1 VCHVFEIMTKP
12 FRTYLPE
19 QDLLLPPSLREWLPE
34 DHLAYFVSDVVDQLD
49 LSAIESAYEED
60 DRGQPPYH
68 PRMMTKVLLYG
79 YCVGVF
85 SSRKLQ
91 KRLVEDVAFRVLAAG
106 NQPDFRTL
114 SDFRKKHLGA
124 LEELFRQVLRLTLET
139 GTMKLGRVVLD
150 GSKVKANASKHKA
163 MSYGRMKETEKRLRE
178 EVRRLLHQAEAAD
191 QEDDRRYGG
200 DRRGDELA
208 EELRGRESRIRRL
221 RQAQRALEERARE
234 QAQSEGQDQ
243 NQAQPTPK
251 AQFNFTDPESRI
263 MKGAEGFVQAYN
275 TQVAVEPLLQLIVGQ
290 TVTQATNDKQ
300 QLVPMIE
307 RIEEQSGQKPEEV
320 LADGGYCSEEN
331 LRYLGKRKIT
341 GWVATEKRKHGEP
354 RRACPRGPLP
364 REAGEVERMKRKLET
379 QVGTAVYATRKFVVE
394 PVFGQIKQA
403 RGFRQFLL
411 RGLEKVRGEWA
422 LICLTHNLLK
432 FHKIC
437 YG

>member
-1 VCHVFEIMTKP
+1 MTKP

-49 LSAIESAYEED
+49 LSAIESVYEED

-124 LEELFRQVLRLTLET
+124 LEELFQQVLRLTLET

-150 GSKVKANASKHKA
+150 GSKIKANASKHKA

-191 QEDDRRYGG
+191 QEDDRRYGR

-208 EELRGRESRIRRL
+208 EELQRRESRIGRL

-234 QAQSEGQDQ
+234 QAQSEGQEE
-243 NQAQPTPK
+243 NQAQPAPK
-251 AQFNFTDPESRI
+251 AQYNFTDPESRI

-290 TVTQATNDKQ
+290 TVTPAANDKQ

-307 RIEEQSGQKPEEV
+307 KIEEQSGQKPREV
-320 LADGGYCSEEN
+320 LTDSGYCSEEN
-331 LRYLGKRKIT
+331 LRYLGKRQIS

-354 RRACPRGPLP
+354 RRTCPRGPLP
-364 REAGEVERMKRKLET
+364 SEAGEVERMKRKLQT